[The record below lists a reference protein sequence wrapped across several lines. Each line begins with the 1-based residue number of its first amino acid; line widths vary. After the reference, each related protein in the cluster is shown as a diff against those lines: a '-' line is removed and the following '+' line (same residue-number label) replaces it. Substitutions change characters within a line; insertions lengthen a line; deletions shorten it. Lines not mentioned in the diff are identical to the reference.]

1 MIKSKRLN
9 NLKLI
14 KEKKLNKVT
23 TEINT
28 LTLEI
33 KKSNDL
39 KVKLKKIRN
48 NINIEEK
55 YSNSMIIMYKYEFDR
70 KILDQIDICENRIF
84 FLTKELLRAKHKLG
98 QIVSQKKLIEKKI
111 KITFLEEFRIKEE
124 KLIRNTPIFRK
135 S

>member
-33 KKSNDL
+33 KKS
-39 KVKLKKIRN
+39 IG
-48 NINIEEK
+48 
-55 YSNSMIIMYKYEFDR
+55 F
-70 KILDQIDICENRIF
+70 
-84 FLTKELLRAKHKLG
+84 
-98 QIVSQKKLIEKKI
+98 
-111 KITFLEEFRIKEE
+111 
-124 KLIRNTPIFRK
+124 
-135 S
+135 